1 MKKIYFSF
9 YYKMKKVVIGIISGI
24 FIGYAT
30 NEYHWNKI
38 VKDFEKR
45 RQEAILEEDF

>member
-1 MKKIYFSF
+1 
-9 YYKMKKVVIGIISGI
+9 MKKVVIGIISGI